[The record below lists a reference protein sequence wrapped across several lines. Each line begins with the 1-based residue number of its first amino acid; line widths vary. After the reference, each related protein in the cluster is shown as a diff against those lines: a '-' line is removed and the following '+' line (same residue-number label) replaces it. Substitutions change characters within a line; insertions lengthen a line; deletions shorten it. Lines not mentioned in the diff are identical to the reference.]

1 MSRRRRRRRHLLQV
15 DGDEATELARPQPGE
30 RKKPSPKNA
39 VTEIRDLINLFVK
52 TNTII
57 NVKKPSIK
65 TIKYFTFQT

>member
-39 VTEIRDLINLFVK
+39 VTEIRDLINLFVIS
-52 TNTII
+52 TTHRLFFIEI
-57 NVKKPSIK
+57 D
-65 TIKYFTFQT
+65 